1 MKLRILLVLVAATV
15 GIGSA
20 SAYAATLGV
29 GSWHLWTGS
38 QTLTKSSCTVTGS
51 ASTVDT
57 YVSEASPNS
66 SFGGSATALVRADL
80 GNRNWTLVRFDLS
93 TCALPTTAGAD
104 SATLKLVVK
113 TVAAGGRTLTLTPV
127 LATWVG
133 ATLTAVQAFGL
144 PFGSSATT
152 TFPTGTTNGAT
163 LSVPV
168 TIDIDSLIKSS
179 TSSYGWRISD
189 EGSTGTANTT
199 IFNTVEATTAG
210 LRPQLVI
217 NYEK

>member
-1 MKLRILLVLVAATV
+1 MRIRLLAILAAATV

-38 QTLTKSSCTVTGS
+38 QTLTKGTCTVTGS
-51 ASTVDT
+51 TAIADAYVVESSPFSNFANTTTAIVRASTT
-57 YVSEASPNS
+57 
-66 SFGGSATALVRADL
+66 GSRE
-80 GNRNWTLVRFDLS
+80 WMFVRFDLS
-93 TCALPTTAGAD
+93 SCALPSTAGAD
-104 SATLKLVVK
+104 SATMKLVVK
-113 TVAAGGRTLTLTPV
+113 TAPLVARTLAVTPTLT
-127 LATWVG
+127 TW
-133 ATLTAVQAFGL
+133 AETLTWTLAQALSLG
-144 PFGSSATT
+144 GSATT
-152 TFPTGTTNGAT
+152 TFSSGTTSGAT

-179 TSSYGWRISD
+179 TANYGWRITDTGAS
-189 EGSTGTANTT
+189 STNTT
-199 IFNTVEATTAG
+199 TFNTVEATTTS